1 MLFNSL
7 EYLVFYLLVLLVGWF
22 LLAWPR
28 VRIWTLLLASLY
40 FYASNNHWQVLL
52 LLITSSLDYWICL
65 RLQVTEPETERKQL
79 LALSLVSNLGL
90 LAYFK
95 YANFFASSMA
105 ALAESLGLHLDWV
118 DLNIILPV
126 GISFFTFEALSY
138 TIDVYRHKIAV
149 EPQWHRLVFMV
160 AFFPHLI
167 AGPIVR
173 AADFLPQLRRTPVFT
188 PTVVE
193 ESLYRIFTGLFKKIV
208 LADFLAQYVDLAFD
222 HTAQVDSLGAWIGV
236 YAFAFQI
243 YFDFSGYTD
252 IAIGSAKLLGFQLPE
267 NFRQPYVAWN
277 FSDFW
282 RRWHMSLSLWLRDYL
297 YVALGGNR
305 VLRRWHIYRNLLLTM
320 LLGGLWHGAQ
330 WHFVIWGGVHGMI
343 LSLERFLGWHRQC
356 DIPTMPAVR
365 FWRGLLMFH
374 LIAFSWVPFRVNDL
388 RSLGH
393 LLKLLCG
400 SQPPSVVTVG
410 MALVVTMVAA
420 GWLVQWLL
428 LCWPDWQE
436 KMQAWPISL
445 KAAIYAAIWATVVIF
460 NADAPQPFIY
470 FRF

>member
-7 EYLVFYLLVLLVGWF
+7 EYLVFYLLVLLIGWF

-28 VRIWTLLLASLY
+28 VRIFTLLLASLY

-52 LLITSSLDYWICL
+52 LLVTSSLDYWICL
-65 RLQVTEPETERKQL
+65 RLQVTEPENKRKQL
-79 LALSLVSNLGL
+79 LVLSLVSNLGL

-95 YANFFASSMA
+95 YANFFASSLFN
-105 ALAESLGLHLDWV
+105 LASSLGLRLDWV
-118 DLNIILPV
+118 DINIILPV

-138 TIDVYRHKIAV
+138 TIDVYRRKITV

-173 AADFLPQLRRTPVFT
+173 AADFLPQLRCAPMLTR
-188 PTVVE
+188 TVVE
-193 ESLYRIFTGLFKKIV
+193 ESMYRIFTGLFKKII
-208 LADFLAQYVDLAFD
+208 LADFLARYVDLAFD
-222 HTAQVDSLGAWIGV
+222 HTGQADSLGAWIGI

-252 IAIGSAKLLGFQLPE
+252 IAIGSARLLGYQLPE

-305 VLRRWHIYRNLLLTM
+305 VLARWHVYRNLLLTM

-330 WHFVIWGGVHGMI
+330 WHFIVWGGIHGLL
-343 LSLERFLGWHRQC
+343 LSLERLLGWHRQS
-356 DIPTMPAVR
+356 DIPTGPTVR
-365 FWRGLLMFH
+365 FWRGLIMFQW
-374 LIAFSWVPFRVNDL
+374 IAFSWVPFRVKDMD
-388 RSLGH
+388 SLGQ
-393 LLKLLCG
+393 LLALLG
-400 SQPPSVVTVG
+400 GAQPPAVFTVG
-410 MALVVTMVAA
+410 MALVLAIVFG

-428 LCWPDWQE
+428 LCWPTLYARVL
-436 KMQAWPISL
+436 AWPIAV
-445 KAAIYAAIWATVVIF
+445 KTAIYAMIWAMVMIF
-460 NADAPQPFIY
+460 NADEPQPFIY